1 MSREPTRV
9 SLSLAGQIV
18 ERILRLPRFAR
29 IGLCAL
35 FALAVT
41 LALSPLIDEIYLRFF
56 FSAQTVIAPS
66 LISAVFGLVMYVTGW
81 LLVIGTRGETPPAR
95 LGVLWYVLVGIL
107 ALIVVVFLVVRGV
120 SLLNL
125 AARPI

>member
-1 MSREPTRV
+1 MSRKAANIPFQIRLIERV
-9 SLSLAGQIV
+9 LH
-18 ERILRLPRFAR
+18 LPRLGR
-29 IGLCAL
+29 IVICAL

-56 FSAQTVIAPS
+56 FTSGTVILPS
-66 LISAVFGLVMYVTGW
+66 LVSAAFGLVMYMTGW
-81 LLVIGTRGETPPAR
+81 WLIVGTVGETPPVR
-95 LGVLWYVLVGIL
+95 LVILWYLAVGIL
-107 ALIVVVFLVVRGV
+107 AILVVIILVFRGV